1 MQTRSRARDSPPVE
15 VAQHESSPPTAGLV
29 LNSGRPGGGI
39 GDPTRLVVSEQG
51 QEPQIHME
59 TAMSIQATNNPTPT
73 QVLQTIYDLQAIP
86 QLGLVTNRKHC
97 VTCVKFNKE

>member
-15 VAQHESSPPTAGLV
+15 VAQHESRPQTAGLV
-29 LNSGRPGGGI
+29 PNSGRSGGI

-59 TAMSIQATNNPTPT
+59 TAMHTQATENSITALQGPAPTQEAVENPTPT
-73 QVLQTIYDLQAIP
+73 YIMSV
-86 QLGLVTNRKHC
+86 HC
-97 VTCVKFNKE
+97 MD